1 MTSGDTTLS
10 NALTQPPVPQ
20 ASTLS
25 LSDRVVSLQSLKNRL
40 LDIQVLEIEKSAV
53 LTPAARDYCKELK
66 VEIVR
71 GHSIASNKSETVK
84 AGDSVSTNLQRL
96 LVAGTP
102 SWLPSIAKQLCAKQ
116 ANVVKASTDDTTA
129 LRTIAD
135 GLRAGH
141 QAGIA
146 IVSAPHATCWQ
157 AARDDRL
164 RPAVVSS
171 WPELEQVLREVPVNV
186 LILSA
191 KTWNVPSACNA
202 ARRFFQHLLN
212 QP

>member
-1 MTSGDTTLS
+1 MLATLTSGATSLG
-10 NALTQPPVPQ
+10 NVLTQSAEVQPL
-20 ASTLS
+20 TLS

-40 LDIQVLEIEKSAV
+40 LDIQVLEIDKSAV

-71 GHSIASNKSETVK
+71 GQSAASTKKEMVK
-84 AGDSVSTNLQRL
+84 TAGPVATNPQRL

-102 SWLPSIAKQLCAKQ
+102 SWMPSIAKQLCLKQ
-116 ANVVKASTDDTTA
+116 ANVVEVSIDDSAA
-129 LRTIAD
+129 LRTIAG

-146 IVSAPHATCWQ
+146 IVGSPHATCWQ

-171 WPELEQVLREVPVNV
+171 WLELEQLLREVPVNV

-191 KTWNVPSACNA
+191 KRS
-202 ARRFFQHLLN
+202 
-212 QP
+212 